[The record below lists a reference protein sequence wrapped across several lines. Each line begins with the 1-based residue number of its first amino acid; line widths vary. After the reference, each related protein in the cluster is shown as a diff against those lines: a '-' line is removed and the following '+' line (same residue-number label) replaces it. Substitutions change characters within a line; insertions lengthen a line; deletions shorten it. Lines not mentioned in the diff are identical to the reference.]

1 MNYRCVRICELS
13 TPFTSILKM
22 PHAAQSAKVRTKTI
36 QQIAYADEEPDP
48 STPSGNNEQQFHYRR
63 VQRPSLHPIDKA
75 KAGEF
80 ALAIF
85 SASGK
90 RGPPFT
96 IRLLDFA
103 YKVVHIP
110 ALQFVDC
117 LLSVYI
123 CKTPIPVP
131 LT

>member
-1 MNYRCVRICELS
+1 MPLS
-13 TPFTSILKM
+13 VVS
-22 PHAAQSAKVRTKTI
+22 AAKKRANAI
-36 QQIAYADEEPDP
+36 QQIAYAHEEPDP

-63 VQRPSLHPIDKA
+63 VQRPSLHPSEKV
-75 KAGEF
+75 KPGEY

-85 SASGK
+85 SASGQ
-90 RGPPFT
+90 RSPPFI

-103 YKVVHIP
+103 YMLVHIP
-110 ALQFVDC
+110 AFQFVDC

>member
-1 MNYRCVRICELS
+1 
-13 TPFTSILKM
+13 M
-22 PHAAQSAKVRTKTI
+22 PLAVVSAKVRAKAI

-75 KAGEF
+75 KPGEY

-85 SASGK
+85 SASGQ
-90 RGPPFT
+90 RSRPFI

-103 YKVVHIP
+103 YMVVHIP

>member
-1 MNYRCVRICELS
+1 
-13 TPFTSILKM
+13 M
-22 PHAAQSAKVRTKTI
+22 PLAVVSAKVRAKTI
-36 QQIAYADEEPDP
+36 QQIAHADEEPDL

-63 VQRPSLHPIDKA
+63 VQRPSLHPSEKA
-75 KAGEF
+75 KPGEY

-85 SASGK
+85 SASGQ
-90 RGPPFT
+90 RSPPFI

-103 YKVVHIP
+103 HMVVHIP
-110 ALQFVDC
+110 ALQFFDC

-123 CKTPIPVP
+123 CKTPISVP